1 MCTSIVVN
9 KNKTIIGWNLDILDM
24 QYRVRSDKNGVYIEI
39 KDEKEGWLPLFG
51 ANNRGDFVGMPTC
64 WPYDKRSD
72 KQNDELNIINLDID
86 FLLQKITFSEVLDIV
101 KNQKICSVNGL
112 TFMSALS
119 DKDGNVLHIIPGQ
132 GYKYY
137 KKPEYKILT
146 NFSPFKQD
154 KELHP
159 WMGLDRYKK
168 AEELLKAYPTFD
180 VEDCFKLLKTVSQQ
194 VCPTVISM
202 VFDVENK
209 TVHWCENRKYN
220 KIEKIILN

>member
-1 MCTSIVVN
+1 
-9 KNKTIIGWNLDILDM
+9 
-24 QYRVRSDKNGVYIEI
+24 
-39 KDEKEGWLPLFG
+39 
-51 ANNRGDFVGMPTC
+51 
-64 WPYDKRSD
+64 
-72 KQNDELNIINLDID
+72 
-86 FLLQKITFSEVLDIV
+86 
-101 KNQKICSVNGL
+101 
-112 TFMSALS
+112 MSALS

-168 AEELLKAYPTFD
+168 AEELLKNYSTFD

-209 TVHWCENRKYN
+209 IVYWCENRNYN
-220 KIEKIILN
+220 KVEKIVLN